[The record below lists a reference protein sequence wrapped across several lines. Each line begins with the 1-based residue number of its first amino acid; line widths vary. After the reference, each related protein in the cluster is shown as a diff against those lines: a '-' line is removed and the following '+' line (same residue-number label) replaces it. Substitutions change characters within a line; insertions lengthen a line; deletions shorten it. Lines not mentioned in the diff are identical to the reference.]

1 MQPKLIMIHEK
12 LYKKL
17 ESLILMDEGRRLAK
31 QKLKPEKLQ
40 LIESLINDFS
50 ELIVREEES
59 LQMGKLTEMVTQMY
73 EEMVIIFGRADQDI
87 RTINKLIREIISI

>member
-17 ESLILMDEGRRLAK
+17 ESLILTDEGRRLAK
-31 QKLKPEKLQ
+31 QKSKPDKLQ
-40 LIESLINDFS
+40 LIESLINEFS

-59 LQMGKLTEMVTQMY
+59 L
-73 EEMVIIFGRADQDI
+73 
-87 RTINKLIREIISI
+87 

>member
-17 ESLILMDEGRRLAK
+17 ESLILTQEGRKLAK
-31 QKLKPEKLQ
+31 LKSKPQSLQ

-50 ELIVREEES
+50 ELIVRDEES
-59 LQMGKLTEMVTQMY
+59 L
-73 EEMVIIFGRADQDI
+73 
-87 RTINKLIREIISI
+87 